1 MNSTEKYNI
10 LKYSLIAIFIIT
22 VLLIVLVAF
31 FMSYEPRQNIEVGRV
46 LSKSVLGINPSGENL
61 IAHHDSDGLDVLDDK
76 YSQYFNSTSKN
87 FIVDNAFEATA
98 LEEYSE
104 IQYNA
109 KFRLCIRDITVE
121 YSLDRTDFSLLRTG
135 VIVKFEI
142 DSEKRNYISRLIE
155 Y

>member
-1 MNSTEKYNI
+1 MNSTEKYTI
-10 LKYSLIAIFIIT
+10 LKYSLIAIFIIA

-31 FMSYEPRQNIEVGRV
+31 FINHKASANVEVGRV
-46 LSKSVLGINPSGENL
+46 LSKSVLGINPDGENL
-61 IAHHDSDGLDVLDDK
+61 IAHHDSDGLDVLDQK

-87 FIVDNAFEATA
+87 FSVDNAFEAAA

-109 KFRLCIRDITVE
+109 RFRLCIRDITVE
-121 YSLDRTDFSLLRTG
+121 YSLDRTDFNLLRTG

-142 DSEKRNYISRLIE
+142 DSERRNHIRRLIE